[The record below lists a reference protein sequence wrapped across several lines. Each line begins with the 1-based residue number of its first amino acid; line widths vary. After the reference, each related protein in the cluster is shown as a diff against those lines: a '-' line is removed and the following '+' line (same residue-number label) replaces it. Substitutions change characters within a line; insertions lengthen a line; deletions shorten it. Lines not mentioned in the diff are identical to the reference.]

1 MRLKK
6 LKLNQKKRKGEK
18 MIFKSFI
25 ITFFVILFGI
35 CSAFAIT
42 LNENGD
48 FSVVIETQESI
59 VFNDDINGEFA
70 LEVNNNLDSSQNFE
84 VVIFDQKGWDT
95 EVNYKTFNLGI
106 NKKKLIT
113 FSYSANSE
121 FDYST
126 DVISPEEIIISQDNE
141 YNGEFDLPIKVVGK
155 NEEVLVKFRVKIEK
169 PNSVPIIFNPR
180 FAVSDVSPASPLD
193 YTIEV
198 KNMGEEI
205 SVNVRVELGEHEIA
219 NFDDTFSKS
228 LNYKVYQ
235 AEISPKI
242 DPKEYEARVIIRHT
256 ENNTN
261 TAQEW
266 FANSLINV
274 VEIRQIN
281 EVVEP
286 KSNFLEDEVMITV
299 TNNGNVFDTY
309 VRDVKLGFF
318 ERFLFSSSGSDNYE
332 KTDKG
337 IKFNIPLEKGETKS
351 ITYSVN
357 YLTLYLL
364 VLIVLCVATY
374 WYIRKSSNPLDVETD
389 IYEVE
394 KVEHEGVKSMKVKI
408 GFENIKESEIDLL
421 KIIFRMPGYLQIRDN
436 SFLLTEPNHVM
447 KGRNQFKL
455 VWNFKRFEKNDSRI
469 IGFALVNKKG
479 ILGDIKIPDLE
490 IEAKIHGKIRRYFH
504 SFEVIK
510 G

>member
-1 MRLKK
+1 MKLKK
-6 LKLNQKKRKGEK
+6 LKPNQKMRGGEK
-18 MIFKSFI
+18 MISKSFI
-25 ITFFVILFGI
+25 VAFFVILFSV
-35 CSAFAIT
+35 CSVFAIT

-59 VFNDDINGEFA
+59 VFNDDINGEFT
-70 LEVNNNLDSSQNFE
+70 LEVNNNLVSSQDFE
-84 VVIFDQKGWDT
+84 VVIFEQKGWDT
-95 EVNYKTFNLGI
+95 EVNYKIFNLGV

-113 FSYSANSE
+113 FSYSANSD

-126 DVISPEEIIISQDNE
+126 DVISPEEIIISQDDE
-141 YNGEFDLPIKVVGK
+141 YSGEFDLPIKVVGE
-155 NEEVLVKFRVKIEK
+155 NEEVLVMFNVKIEK
-169 PNSVPIIFNPR
+169 PDSVPIVFNPR
-180 FAVSDVSPASPLD
+180 FAVSDISPASPLD
-193 YTIEV
+193 YTIEA
-198 KNMGEEI
+198 KNIGEEI
-205 SVNVRVELGEHEIA
+205 SVNIRVELGEYEIA
-219 NFDDTFSKS
+219 NFDDTFLGS

-235 AEISPKI
+235 TEIDSKI
-242 DPKEYEARVIIRHT
+242 DPRQYEARIIIRYT
-256 ENNTN
+256 EDDTN

-266 FANSLINV
+266 FADSLINV
-274 VEIRQIN
+274 VENRQIS
-281 EVVEP
+281 EIVET
-286 KSNFLEDEVMITV
+286 KSSSFEDVIMITI

-309 VRDVKLGFF
+309 VRDVELGFF
-318 ERFLFSSSGSDNYE
+318 ERFLFSSSGSDDYE

-337 IKFNIPLEKGETKS
+337 IRFNIPLEKGETKS
-351 ITYSVN
+351 ITCSIN
-357 YLTLYLL
+357 YLALYLL
-364 VLIVLCVATY
+364 VLIVLCVTTY
-374 WYIRKSSNPLDVETD
+374 WYIRKSSNPLDVETE

-394 KVEHEGVKSMKVKI
+394 KVEHEGVKSMKIKI

-421 KIIFRMPGYLQIRDN
+421 RIIFRMPGYLQVRDN

-455 VWNFKRFEKNDSRI
+455 IWNLKRFEKNESRI

-490 IEAKIHGKIRRYFH
+490 VEVKTHGKIRRYFH